1 MMTPSSHGLSPEEHR
16 LQAVLALLRGE
27 KASNVSTRFGIC
39 RSDLYKFRTRALT
52 AIREALTD
60 HPRGPKRPGN
70 RISVER
76 EQQIMVLCQRHPS
89 GSSSYVQQKL
99 GSDAPSARTIQ
110 RIRARH
116 GMARLPKRASPSA
129 PARRIPEPV

>member
-1 MMTPSSHGLSPEEHR
+1 MIPTSQGLAPAEHR
-16 LQAVLALLRGE
+16 LQSVLALLRGE
-27 KASNVSTRFGIC
+27 QAADVSTSFGIC

-70 RISVER
+70 RISAER

-89 GSSSYVQQKL
+89 GSSSYVQPNL
-99 GSDAPSARTIQ
+99 GSDAPRGRTIQ
-110 RIRARH
+110 
-116 GMARLPKRASPSA
+116 
-129 PARRIPEPV
+129 